1 VSKYA
6 EDPEAYFDLI
16 ISRAKRLLADSEG
29 EASTQAFWRQ
39 RVGKA
44 WRNAY
49 QHMTRPS
56 DALAGGLGNLYNRQ
70 TADRFAALAVEA
82 AMAAWCLGIQSGENE
97 DDPCVTA
104 HLFLEMWER
113 MPPSK

>member
-16 ISRAKRLLADSEG
+16 ISRAKRLIAEHEG
-29 EASTQAFWRQ
+29 DEAPQVFWRQ

-44 WRNAY
+44 WRNVY

-56 DALAGGLGNLYNRQ
+56 DALAGGLSNLYIRQ

-82 AMAAWCLGIQSGENE
+82 AMAAWWLGVQPEDGE

-104 HLFLEMWER
+104 HMFLEMWER